1 MKVCTFFHISWFFV
15 YIYNL
20 TCFTPLFHKTTVN
33 VQPLSPP
40 VFNKIATHSK
50 NLRFFILFV
59 FGFACFQLVVI
70 FVDFQIPLGTQL
82 VQNGMKMVP
91 NTDPLGC
98 FLIQFRPTL
107 PKKNTTHNTTN
118 LFFRNLGPKTRFPFT
133 LWPTTTWNPQPTTHP
148 FWMDLWLFWD
158 TLKKPMFANAFS
170 LLYTRFWQDLPRS
183 PKICQDLPRSNK
195 INQRIGKHKPASATC
210 RNKSWNAELQKWGGG
225 GVTPHGVFNPL
236 RARGRPRRV

>member
-1 MKVCTFFHISWFFV
+1 MKVCSISIFTCFFV
-15 YIYNL
+15 YIHSHKFL
-20 TCFTPLFHKTTVN
+20 HIFFKKTTVN

-91 NTDPLGC
+91 KTDPLGC

-107 PKKNTTHNTTN
+107 PKKTQPTTHNNTN
-118 LFFRNLGPKTRFPFT
+118 LFFRNLGPKTRFT
-133 LWPTTTWNPQPTTHP
+133 
-148 FWMDLWLFWD
+148 DD
-158 TLKKPMFANAFS
+158 
-170 LLYTRFWQDLPRS
+170 
-183 PKICQDLPRSNK
+183 PK
-195 INQRIGKHKPASATC
+195 
-210 RNKSWNAELQKWGGG
+210 
-225 GVTPHGVFNPL
+225 
-236 RARGRPRRV
+236 